1 MSKILYCIAA
11 GTLVVVF
18 ASCGKKMAETKPIR
32 KDVTETVFA
41 SGVLEAKNTYNLTA
55 QTDGYLRQVNFEEG
69 DLVKAGQ
76 LLAAMD
82 NQENRFNQASAS
94 DLFAIAQAN
103 TSYNAPALLQAQNTI
118 NINKVKM
125 EQDLVQYQR
134 YQKLW
139 EANSIAKIDLENMEL
154 QYKTAQ
160 ANYESALEN
169 YRQLK
174 QQATQQLISSKAQKK
189 VNTVLVNN
197 NQIRALVGGKV
208 YKKYKQVGDYVKR
221 GEVIAA
227 IGDAGSIY
235 AKVNIDESNIAKV
248 KLGQP
253 TSIQLNV
260 NKGKL
265 YQGTVAEINPAFD
278 EAAQSFVCKIAFT
291 DSLDFRIT
299 GTQLQCNI
307 TVETYKNAL
316 LIPRNYL
323 DFGGH
328 VMIKG
333 QKQPTKIVTKFISN
347 QWVQVL
353 SGIDDNTVLVTENIQ
368 ANKTTTSEVGAQ
380 MR

>member
-1 MSKILYCIAA
+1 MRIQYDTIAVA
-11 GTLVVVF
+11 LIMAL
-18 ASCGKKMAETKPIR
+18 ASCGKKTAETKPIR
-32 KDVTETVFA
+32 QDVTETVFA
-41 SGVLEAKNTYNLTA
+41 SGILEAKNTYNLTA
-55 QTDGYLRQVNFEEG
+55 QTDGYLLRVNFEEG

-82 NQENRFNQASAS
+82 NQESRFNKESAT
-94 DLFAIAQAN
+94 DLLAIAQAN
-103 TSYNAPALLQAQNTI
+103 TSANAPALLQAQNTI
-118 NINKVKM
+118 HINKVKM
-125 EQDLVQYQR
+125 EQDFVQYQR

-139 EANSIAKIDLENMEL
+139 EANSIAKIDFENVAL
-154 QYKTAQ
+154 QYNTSKT
-160 ANYESALEN
+160 NYESALEN
-169 YRQLK
+169 YRLLK
-174 QQATQQLISSKAQKK
+174 QQANQQLISSKAQKK
-189 VNTVLVNN
+189 INTVIVNN
-197 NQIRALVGGKV
+197 NQIKALVSGKV
-208 YKKYKQVGDYVKR
+208 YKKYKQTGDYVKR
-221 GEVIAA
+221 GEVIAS
-227 IGDAGSIY
+227 IGDAYNIY
-235 AKVNIDESNIAKV
+235 AKVNVDESNIAKV
-248 KLGQP
+248 KPGQE
-253 TSIQLNV
+253 TNIQLNV

-265 YQGTVAEINPAFD
+265 YKGTVAEINPAFD

-307 TVETYKNAL
+307 IVETYKNAL
-316 LIPRNYL
+316 LIPRNYV

-333 QKQPTKIVTKFISN
+333 QKQPTKVVTKFISN